1 MLVEK
6 IGNSYDITAQYGY
19 VLVDKT
25 GRPFGTKI
33 TVGTEE
39 KANSFSEIKKEDV
52 YQPKDTIE
60 DLQRQIDELKNIIKN
75 LNKEGE

>member
-6 IGNSYDITAQYGY
+6 ISNSYYVTAQYGY

-33 TVGTEE
+33 IVGTEE

-52 YQPKDTIE
+52 YQPKDIIE
-60 DLQRQIDELKNIIKN
+60 DLQKQIDKLRNIIKN